1 MAPRIVAESLLA
13 VADPLR
19 TRLVPGPAASG
30 AEVARAL
37 ARGLAPREHSACP
50 PAWLLP
56 GQVRS
61 FRRALAAL
69 ERYKGALIADPVGS
83 GKT

>member
-1 MAPRIVAESLLA
+1 MRPRLDISASRPGTGGRSPGSWAMAPRIVAESLLA

-19 TRLVPGPAASG
+19 TRLVPGPTASG

-61 FRRALAAL
+61 
-69 ERYKGALIADPVGS
+69 
-83 GKT
+83 